1 MAMMASFLVG
11 VNLCPSLPAN
21 ILVTCTDLLPNL
33 PQSYY
38 IINRTGLSYWKETGM
53 TGIKLGQYVHGDSL
67 LPRLDPRT
75 KIICCTLIVVAI
87 IINDRWYSLLF
98 FALLMAAAIRA
109 SGMDIRFVLGSLRSI
124 RSLLLVT
131 FVFMAVLTPGQAVW
145 TWGVLHVTREGLTM
159 GAVNLLRLIIL
170 YLGSM
175 VLLMTTSPM
184 QLAAGI
190 DWLLLPLSRLKLP
203 VHHFSTILSI
213 SFRFIPTLIDQAV
226 LIQDAQRSRGAQF
239 ASPRL
244 GIRLKSY
251 LAILIPLF
259 EASLLRAEDLGEA
272 MDSRCF
278 TGHPNQL
285 RLDRL
290 HFHAADG
297 YVLIS
302 MLGLLAAGILFPVLL

>member
-1 MAMMASFLVG
+1 M
-11 VNLCPSLPAN
+11 
-21 ILVTCTDLLPNL
+21 
-33 PQSYY
+33 
-38 IINRTGLSYWKETGM
+38 TGL
-53 TGIKLGQYVHGDSL
+53 KLGQYVHGNSL
-67 LPRLDPRT
+67 LHRLDPRT
-75 KIICCTLIVVAI
+75 KIIGCALMVVAI
-87 IINDRWYSLLF
+87 IINYRWYYLLF
-98 FALLMAAAIRA
+98 LALLMAAAIRS
-109 SGMDIRFVLGSLRSI
+109 SGMNTRFVLGSLRSI

-131 FVFMAVLTPGQAVW
+131 FVFMAVLTPGQPVW
-145 TWGVLHVTREGLTM
+145 ALGILQVSREGLGM

-175 VLLMTTSPM
+175 VLLMTTSPL

-203 VHHFSTILSI
+203 VHQFSTILSI

-251 LAILIPLF
+251 LAILVPLF
-259 EASLLRAEDLGEA
+259 EASLLRAEELGEA

-290 HFHAADG
+290 HFQTADWC
-297 YVLIS
+297 VLIF
-302 MLGLLAAGILFPVLL
+302 MLGLLAAGIVVPVGL